1 MKFREAFDTNGIV
14 NAKLYSLYEIIQ
26 LRKFLHNWIS
36 SNFIKQGV
44 DLQLPK
50 RLSRYHE
57 WSTLN
62 KIPHDKLFTAPQRF
76 TYPSELISGILLNS
90 RVKQVFSALNLSNP
104 RIIDEGMG
112 WLGYRIIRPGMN
124 DGYPISQKNWGA
136 SKGAYSFWVPLFTFG
151 SKYSLHYVM
160 GSHKKNYRNFLPNEE
175 KFTKDEFRLD
185 PKEKVNIQSQNV
197 FPGHALFFSPTTLH
211 TENVQF
217 GNKTRLNLEF
227 RFLVDSD

>member
-1 MKFREAFDTNGIV
+1 MKFRESFETNGISET
-14 NAKLYSLYEIIQ
+14 KLYGFYEIIQ

-36 SNFIKQGV
+36 NNFMKQGV
-44 DLQLPK
+44 NLDLPK
-50 RLSRYHE
+50 RLSSYHD
-57 WSTLN
+57 WSALN

-76 TYPSELISGILLNS
+76 TNPPKLISDILLNS
-90 RVKQVFSALNLSNP
+90 RVKQVFPALNLRNP

-151 SKYSLHYVM
+151 SKYSLHYVA
-160 GSHKKNYRNFLPNEE
+160 GSHKKNYNNFLPNEK

-185 PKEKVNIQSQNV
+185 PMEKVKIQSQFV
-197 FPGHALFFSPTTLH
+197 FPGHALFFAPTTLH
-211 TENVQF
+211 TEDVQF